1 MLRSLVPWAEGE
13 GRRVALVGGEAGSG
27 KSRLVRE
34 FAIEVAERGA
44 LVLYGACDAVVLY
57 PPYGPF
63 VEAFEP
69 LDAQPPF
76 SGVPGERVASDPDTE
91 RHRLPTGVAGL
102 LERLAR
108 ERPVLLVIEDAHW
121 ADTPS
126 LGLLR
131 HLARAGGRMRVL
143 VLATFRE
150 EELPDALAETL
161 ADLRRSDDIVR
172 LRLGGL
178 STDEVEEF
186 VRRAGGE
193 PEQLAGTINALTG
206 GQSRSLV
213 CGLWRSLADGGQARH
228 AGERA

>member
-1 MLRSLVPWAEGE
+1 M
-13 GRRVALVGGEAGSG
+13 
-27 KSRLVRE
+27 
-34 FAIEVAERGA
+34 
-44 LVLYGACDAVVLY
+44 
-57 PPYGPF
+57 
-63 VEAFEP
+63 
-69 LDAQPPF
+69 
-76 SGVPGERVASDPDTE
+76 
-91 RHRLPTGVAGL
+91 
-102 LERLAR
+102 
-108 ERPVLLVIEDAHW
+108 IEDVHW

-193 PEQLAGTINALTG
+193 AGSSPT
-206 GQSRSLV
+206 RST
-213 CGLWRSLADGGQARH
+213 R
-228 AGERA
+228 